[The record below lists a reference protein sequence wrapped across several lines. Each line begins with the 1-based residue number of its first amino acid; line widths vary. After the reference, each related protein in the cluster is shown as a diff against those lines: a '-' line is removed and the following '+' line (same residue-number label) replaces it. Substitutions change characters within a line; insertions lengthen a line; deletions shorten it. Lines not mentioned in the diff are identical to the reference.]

1 MATITVQDVTAA
13 AGTAVT
19 FASAAGGGDVINT
32 PGERVYL
39 LVRNADASSKTVTI
53 AVPGTLWN
61 GQAAPDTAVTVSA
74 GTTKAIPLGA
84 NYLDSNGQ
92 ASVTYSDVTS
102 TTIAAV
108 RM

>member
-13 AGTAVT
+13 AGTTVT

-32 PGERVYL
+32 PGERVHL
-39 LVRNADASSKTVTI
+39 LVRNADASDKTVTI

-61 GQAAPDTAVTVSA
+61 GQAAPDSAVTVTA
-74 GTTKAIPLGA
+74 GTTKAIPLGP

-92 ASVTYSDVTS
+92 ASVTYSAVTS
-102 TTIAAV
+102 VTIAAV
-108 RM
+108 RV